1 MKLTFSAGFRQILIR
16 YAHLTASSTPMP
28 TFGGRRI
35 QPAQGGSPG
44 GGLTATYCTPNAQV
58 CSILP
63 LNMFA
68 DLLASSAQHTCT
80 FRWWVVH
87 YIHAHASCTINKGY
101 AHTMADLQGS
111 AHSRDCLELW
121 PWPSYPYLRYLG
133 WSMLLGPRYGRIR
146 VCGSYMYGP
155 VMR

>member
-1 MKLTFSAGFRQILIR
+1 MFLGFWGGHLHGTLLFDAGKKSQGHFVPAGPAGYAKPSNTNLLSKKIKLRVQNGASASGR
-16 YAHLTASSTPMP
+16 
-28 TFGGRRI
+28 RRI

-44 GGLTATYCTPNAQV
+44 GGLTATHCAPNAQV

-80 FRWWVVH
+80 FRWWEVH
-87 YIHAHASCTINKGY
+87 YIHRHASCTINKGY

-121 PWPSYPYLRYLG
+121 PWPSYP
-133 WSMLLGPRYGRIR
+133 
-146 VCGSYMYGP
+146 
-155 VMR
+155 